1 MRALV
6 LIVAL
11 SAGPVLAQPAA
22 RTHCTASE
30 TVVFSC
36 ATGATR
42 TVSLCL
48 RPGGDP
54 AAGGLSYRFGPIG
67 KPEMVL
73 PATRP
78 ADARAPH
85 GRFESFANGG
95 RTGFVRM
102 WNGRTGYVVWH
113 AELRDGPGRWTNEA
127 GVRVEPATGREVD
140 IRCRGP
146 VQSSLLDMDVMQGP
160 LALLDGP
167 QVREFLFP

>member
-1 MRALV
+1 MRAFV

-11 SAGPVLAQPAA
+11 AAGPALAQPAA

-48 RPGGDP
+48 RPGADP
-54 AAGGLSYRFGPIG
+54 AAGGLTYRFGPIG
-67 KPEMVL
+67 KPDMTL
-73 PATRP
+73 PA
-78 ADARAPH
+78 ARAGAQAPE

-102 WNGRTGYVVWH
+102 RNGGTGYVVWH

-160 LALLDGP
+160 LAPLDGP
-167 QVREFLFP
+167 QVRESLFP

>member
-1 MRALV
+1 MRALT
-6 LIVAL
+6 LIAAL
-11 SAGPVLAQPAA
+11 AAAPALAQPAA

-48 RPGGDP
+48 RPGADP
-54 AAGGLSYRFGPIG
+54 TKGGLTYRFGPLG

-73 PATRP
+73 PRAGSP
-78 ADARAPH
+78 APH

-102 WNGRTGYVVWH
+102 SNGQTSYVVWH
-113 AELRDGPGRWTNEA
+113 AELRDGPRRWTNES
-127 GVRVEPATGREVD
+127 GVRVEPANGRE
-140 IRCRGP
+140 INIPCRGP
-146 VQSSLLDMDVMQGP
+146 VQSGLLDMDLMQGP
-160 LALLDGP
+160 LGALDSP
-167 QVREFLFP
+167 QLREFLFP